1 MHNNYTNKAL
11 FLHAI
16 LMCLNFENFATLW
29 LKKGKNHVILLETKA
44 RGMFINKCLVW
55 KEAVTSSS
63 FIEKIR
69 PKLNDSCR
77 ILFCKKWSIISVK
90 GLCYS
95 LFFTPL

>member
-44 RGMFINKCLVW
+44 RGMFINSMSCLEGSCNFKFVYW
-55 KEAVTSSS
+55 KDQTKTEWLMQNS
-63 FIEKIR
+63 F
-69 PKLNDSCR
+69 L
-77 ILFCKKWSIISVK
+77 
-90 GLCYS
+90 
-95 LFFTPL
+95 